1 MQVPHV
7 EELATHNGPESCAGH
22 REVAGEALTGGM
34 RAGLLSRESTLV
46 QGADGFPG
54 TEGKIDQVAKAR
66 SGWTLRGQRTMARI
80 QAPYAGIG
88 RSYCWPGEDANLV
101 RTANLQGER
110 L

>member
-1 MQVPHV
+1 MEVPYV
-7 EELATHNGPESCAGH
+7 EELTTHNGPESCAGH

-34 RAGLLSRESTLV
+34 RAGLLSRESNLV
-46 QGADGFPG
+46 QGADVVPG
-54 TEGKIDQVAKAR
+54 SAGKTDQVAKAR
-66 SGWTLRGQRTMARI
+66 TGRALRGQRTAARI
-80 QAPYAGIG
+80 QASYAGIG